1 MNNKFKNLIYPICA
15 VGVSL
20 LFLILSLLPHYSI
33 SSINFDGYMIMIMKA
48 FNGMTFTIFI
58 STFFQFLHIVTLI
71 LLLNIGVFGILVKT
85 GVVEVKKSLKNWTY
99 EKLLKVLFTIMGSL
113 GLVLI
118 ISMLI
123 TCATNDGY
131 FTIGFGVILNGAL
144 EIIACVAFWLLDYY
158 GILNGTYIPK
168 EKKQK
173 VSKANSEEMPED
185 EAEVLEENNDE
196 KIQDEAEDDDK
207 QK

>member
-48 FNGMTFTIFI
+48 FNGMTFTIFV

-113 GLVLI
+113 GLILI

-131 FTIGFGVILNGAL
+131 FSIAFGVILNGAL
-144 EIIACVAFWLLDYY
+144 EVIACVAFWLLDHY
-158 GILNGTYIPK
+158 GILNGTYSPK

-173 VSKANSEEMPED
+173 VSKASKEEAPIF
-185 EAEVLEENNDE
+185 EAEVLEENQDENQDETEENDE
-196 KIQDEAEDDDK
+196 